1 MTPGKLYAAH
11 RLSAAVLGPLVLI
24 HLGLIVY
31 AVQDGLSASEI
42 LARTRGSVFWG
53 AFYSLF
59 VIAAAGHAAIGLRNI
74 AAETFGWR
82 GWRLDVLAYGVGFGL
97 IVLGSRAVVAVTL

>member
-11 RLSAAVLGPLVLI
+11 RLSAAVLAPLVLI

-31 AVQDGLSASEI
+31 AVQDGLSAAEI
-42 LARTRGSVFWG
+42 LGRTRGSLFWG

-59 VIAAAGHAAIGLRNI
+59 VMAAAGHAAIGLRHI
-74 AAETFGWR
+74 AAEALGWQ
-82 GWRLDVLAYGVGFGL
+82 GWRLDAFAYGVGLGL
-97 IVLGSRAVVAVTL
+97 IVLGSRAVVAVVL